1 MEFKNL
7 HPLVSAVDGWASDI
21 ESHLISHVHM
31 LTDLHAVLFNMQD
44 LLTPIPHLCSLID
57 IF

>member
-31 LTDLHAVLFNMQD
+31 LTDWHAVLFNMQD
-44 LLTPIPHLCSLID
+44 LLTPFLYLHSLID

>member
-1 MEFKNL
+1 MEFKNR

-31 LTDLHAVLFNMQD
+31 LTDWHAVLFNMQD
-44 LLTPIPHLCSLID
+44 LLTPFPYLYRLID